1 MRLRHQFNTS
11 LFSRIGAIFLLLI
24 FLSTPMIE
32 SFHHHGKAGF
42 KISIDKSSDKKS
54 FSSFEKK
61 CKLCEVIKH
70 RFSHF
75 YMLEQP
81 LSSLILQPY
90 QKMEWHFL
98 LQSSSSFIL
107 KCANKGPP
115 VKPAWLF
122 LS

>member
-1 MRLRHQFNTS
+1 MWLRHQFNTS

-32 SFHHHGKAGF
+32 SFHHHGQTAFKA
-42 KISIDKSSDKKS
+42 SIDKSSGKKS
-54 FSSFEKK
+54 FSSLEKK

-75 YMLEQP
+75 YMLEHP
-81 LSSLILQPY
+81 LCSLILQPD
-90 QKMEWHFL
+90 QKPQWHFL
-98 LQSSSSFIL
+98 LQSSLSFVL
-107 KCANKGPP
+107 KCSNKGPP
-115 VKPAWLF
+115 VKPNWLF